1 MANKVKIQVS
11 NMDFVLTTNEEPN
24 YVLSLASELDNDL
37 TEVIKGNPSLSI
49 NQALVLCCI
58 SYIDNYKKSENNSD
72 NMRNQLTDYL
82 EDAAKAR
89 IELDETKRELERL
102 KRKLGASA
110 DV

>member
-1 MANKVKIQVS
+1 MANKVKIQIR
-11 NMDFVLTTNEEPN
+11 NMDFVLTTNEEPD
-24 YVLSLASELDNDL
+24 YVTGLANELDNDL
-37 TEVIKGNPSLSI
+37 NDVLKGNPSLSI

-58 SYIDNYKKSENNSD
+58 SYIDNYKKSEKNSD

-89 IELDETKRELERL
+89 IELDEARREIERL
-102 KRKLGASA
+102 KRKLGACA